1 MKINWKEFA
10 LFFILFLIVF
20 SAYDFIASFFTFA
33 GAWASWVAMIVTVF
47 IFYYAWKWLS
57 KKRLGV

>member
-20 SAYDFIASFFTFA
+20 SAYDFISSFFAFA
-33 GAWASWVAMIVTVF
+33 GTWAPWVSMVVAVF

-57 KKRLGV
+57 RKKL